1 MMFQSQN
8 LRLLSIK
15 FLMGDIL
22 LAAFND
28 IFSFVLKYLSPRL
41 NFSQRSFLI
50 IVVGKSE
57 LLRDCL
63 QNSSLIKLIN
73 FFSWSS
79 LGLKSPPLE
88 M

>member
-41 NFSQRSFLI
+41 NFSEIFSHNCS
-50 IVVGKSE
+50 GKIRATKG
-57 LLRDCL
+57 L
-63 QNSSLIKLIN
+63 SSKFISNKIN
-73 FFSWSS
+73 
-79 LGLKSPPLE
+79 
-88 M
+88 